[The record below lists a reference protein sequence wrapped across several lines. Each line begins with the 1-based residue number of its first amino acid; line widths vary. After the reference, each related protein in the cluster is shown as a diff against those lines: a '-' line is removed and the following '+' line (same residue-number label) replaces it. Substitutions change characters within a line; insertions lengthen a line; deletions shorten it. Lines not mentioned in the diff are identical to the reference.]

1 MRINIMNIKRS
12 TRVADLII
20 ADISDILLREIR
32 DPRIKSVTITGV
44 KLTDDLRLAKVYYVE
59 MGKDTCDPQLKT
71 ALEKATGFL
80 KRELG
85 KRLKLRYMP
94 DIIFMFDE
102 SFTYGSRIDR
112 LLAELQNTDEPH
124 VE

>member
-1 MRINIMNIKRS
+1 MSFKRA
-12 TRVADLII
+12 TRVADLIM

-44 KLTDDLRLAKVYYVE
+44 KLTDDLRLAKVFFVE
-59 MGKDTCDPQLKT
+59 MGKDTFDPQIKI
-71 ALEKATGFL
+71 ALQKATGFL

-85 KRLKLRYMP
+85 KRIKLRYVP
-94 DIIFMFDE
+94 DIIFVSDE
-102 SFTYGSRIDR
+102 SFAYGSRIDR
-112 LLAELQNTDEPH
+112 LLAEIQKTEEPD

>member
-1 MRINIMNIKRS
+1 MTVKRAN
-12 TRVADLII
+12 RVADLIM
-20 ADISDILLREIR
+20 ADISDILLRDIR

-71 ALEKATGFL
+71 ALERATGFL

-85 KRLKLRYMP
+85 KRLKLRYIP

-112 LLAELQNTDEPH
+112 LLADLRKTDEPH

>member
-1 MRINIMNIKRS
+1 MNFKRAN
-12 TRVADLII
+12 RVADLIM

-44 KLTDDLRLAKVYYVE
+44 DMTDDLRLAKIYFVE
-59 MGKDTCDPQLKT
+59 MGQDTCDPQTKI
-71 ALEKATGFL
+71 ALEGATGFL

-85 KRLKLRYMP
+85 KRLKLRYVP
-94 DIIFMFDE
+94 DILFVCDE
-102 SFTYGSRIDR
+102 SFAYGSRIDK
-112 LLAELQNTDEPH
+112 LLAEIQTTDESD

>member
-1 MRINIMNIKRS
+1 MTFKRA
-12 TRVADLII
+12 TRVADLIM

-44 KLTDDLRLAKVYYVE
+44 KLTDDLRLAKVFFVE
-59 MGKDTCDPQLKT
+59 MGKDTFDPQIKI
-71 ALEKATGFL
+71 ALQNATGFL

-85 KRLKLRYMP
+85 KRIKLRYVP
-94 DIIFMFDE
+94 DIIFVTDE
-102 SFTYGSRIDR
+102 SFAYGSRIDK
-112 LLAELQNTDEPH
+112 LLAEIRKTEVSD

>member
-1 MRINIMNIKRS
+1 MRTNIMSFKRA
-12 TRVADLII
+12 TRVADLIM

-44 KLTDDLRLAKVYYVE
+44 KLTDDLRLAKIFFVE
-59 MGKDTCDPQLKT
+59 MGKDTFDPQTKI
-71 ALEKATGFL
+71 ALQNATGFL

-85 KRLKLRYMP
+85 KRIKLRYVP
-94 DIIFMFDE
+94 DIIFVADE
-102 SFTYGSRIDR
+102 SFAYGSRIDR
-112 LLAELQNTDEPH
+112 LLAEIRNAEESD

>member
-1 MRINIMNIKRS
+1 MSFKRA
-12 TRVADLII
+12 TRVADLIM

-44 KLTDDLRLAKVYYVE
+44 KLTDDLRLAKVYFVE
-59 MGKDTCDPQLKT
+59 MGKDTFDPQTKI
-71 ALEKATGFL
+71 ALQNAIGFL

-85 KRLKLRYMP
+85 KRIKLRYIP
-94 DIIFMFDE
+94 DIIFVTDE
-102 SFTYGSRIDR
+102 SFAYGSRIDR
-112 LLAELQNTDEPH
+112 LLAEIRKAEEPD

>member
-1 MRINIMNIKRS
+1 MSFKRA
-12 TRVADLII
+12 TRVADLIM

-44 KLTDDLRLAKVYYVE
+44 KLTDDLRLAKVFFVE
-59 MGKDTCDPQLKT
+59 MGKDTFDPQIKI
-71 ALEKATGFL
+71 ALQKATGFL

-85 KRLKLRYMP
+85 KRIKLRYVP
-94 DIIFMFDE
+94 DIIFVSDE
-102 SFTYGSRIDR
+102 SFAYGSRIYR
-112 LLAELQNTDEPH
+112 LLAEIQKTEEPD

>member
-1 MRINIMNIKRS
+1 MNIKRS
-12 TRVADLII
+12 TRVADLIM

-44 KLTDDLRLAKVYYVE
+44 KLTDDLRHAKVYYVE

-71 ALEKATGFL
+71 ALENATGFL

-85 KRLKLRYMP
+85 KRLKLRYLP

-102 SFTYGSRIDR
+102 SFTYGSKIDR
-112 LLAELQNTDEPH
+112 LLAELRKTDEPH
-124 VE
+124 GE

>member
-1 MRINIMNIKRS
+1 MSFKRA
-12 TRVADLII
+12 TRVADLIM

-44 KLTDDLRLAKVYYVE
+44 KLTDDLRLAKIFFVE
-59 MGKDTCDPQLKT
+59 MGKDTFDPQTKI
-71 ALEKATGFL
+71 ALQNATGFL

-85 KRLKLRYMP
+85 KRIKLRYVP
-94 DIIFMFDE
+94 DIIFVADE
-102 SFTYGSRIDR
+102 SFAYGSRIDR
-112 LLAELQNTDEPH
+112 LLAEIRNAEESD